1 MTDVHDHTAGSGRRL
16 PVTVLSGFL
25 GSGKTTLLTHLL
37 HQRAGRKVAVIVNDM
52 SELNIDVDLVR
63 GEVRL
68 DRIDE
73 QLVEMSNG
81 CICCTL
87 REDLLVQVAELARD
101 DRFDHLLIESP
112 GIPEPLPV
120 AVTFAFEAVDGTS
133 LSSLAQIDTMV
144 TVIDASTILDEL
156 GGEDLL
162 LDRGLHA
169 APEDDRALS
178 SLLLDQVE
186 FADVLVVN
194 KTDLAGPELTG
205 RVCAALRMLNP
216 GARQRHT
223 SFGRIDLDEVVGA
236 RRFDLESAAQLPGWL
251 RELEGF
257 EHVPETEEYGISSFV
272 YRARR
277 PFHPAR
283 LAAAAEALDGILR
296 SKGSVWLATRPQI
309 CGSWSQAGP
318 WLGLEPAGWWLADTP
333 RDQWDLDDE
342 ETAALQRI
350 WDDQV
355 GDRRQEL
362 VFIAQDLD
370 EAAVRA
376 VLDPALLTDQELAQG
391 PETWRSLPDPLPEW
405 QVTAEGYLDDHEDE
419 DDDCAHPAVLAATA
433 PLP

>member
-101 DRFDHLLIESP
+101 DRFDHLLIEST
-112 GIPEPLPV
+112 GISEPLPV

-257 EHVPETEEYGISSFV
+257 EHVPETEEYDIRSTVF
-272 YRARR
+272 RARR
-277 PFHPAR
+277 PFHPGR
-283 LAAAAEALDGILR
+283 LAAALDGPALR
-296 SKGSVWLATRPQI
+296 AAIRAKGIFWLANRPTYA
-309 CGSWSQAGP
+309 GLLSKAGPSYVLEAMGP
-318 WLGLEPAGWWLADTP
+318 WLAVQSEH
-333 RDQWDLDDE
+333 RWDLPEDE
-342 ETAALQRI
+342 VAAVKADWHEIYGDRTQQLVWIGVGLDVDAVQAALTAALI
-350 WDDQV
+350 
-355 GDRRQEL
+355 
-362 VFIAQDLD
+362 D
-370 EAAVRA
+370 EAEEAA
-376 VLDPALLTDQELAQG
+376 GLEAWAQFD
-391 PETWRSLPDPLPEW
+391 DPLPAW
-405 QVTAEGYLDDHEDE
+405 D
-419 DDDCAHPAVLAATA
+419 
-433 PLP
+433 

>member
-1 MTDVHDHTAGSGRRL
+1 MTDHVHDEASATARRL

-37 HQRAGRKVAVIVNDM
+37 HQRADRKVAVIVNDM

-73 QLVEMSNG
+73 QLVEMPNG

-101 DRFDHLLIESP
+101 GRFDHLLIEST
-112 GIPEPLPV
+112 GISEPLPV
-120 AVTFAFEAVDGTS
+120 AVTFAFEGVDGTS
-133 LSSLAQIDTMV
+133 LGSLAQIDTMV
-144 TVIDASTILDEL
+144 TVVDASTILDEL
-156 GGEDLL
+156 SEEDLL
-162 LDRGLHA
+162 VDRQLQA

-178 SLLLDQVE
+178 SLLIDQVE

-205 RVCAALRMLNP
+205 QVCAALRMLNP
-216 GARQRHT
+216 DARQVRT

-277 PFHPAR
+277 PFHPDR

-296 SKGSVWLATRPQI
+296 SKGSVWLATRPRI

-318 WLGLEPAGWWLADTP
+318 WLGLEPAGWWLADTA
-333 RDQWDLDDE
+333 RDQWDLDDQE
-342 ETAALQRI
+342 STALQRI
-350 WDDQV
+350 WDDEV

-376 VLDPALLTDQELAQG
+376 VLDPALLTAAEFAQG
-391 PETWRSLPDPLPEW
+391 PDAWRSFPDPLPDW
-405 QVTAEGYLDDHEDE
+405 QVTAEGYLDDH
-419 DDDCAHPAVLAATA
+419 DDDDACDHTAVMAETSSI
-433 PLP
+433 P